1 MLHFGFPLFL
11 ALSALLGGEH
21 VDIAGHERYLLA
33 PALGARRFQGFVL
46 GDGFGALKLL
56 SAFLATILVG
66 RHGLTPATRALAW
79 HYFTADRCSGEVPP
93 RSAFL
98 AVGVFLLGRPRLAQT
113 PPMRACDACFVR
125 C

>member
-11 ALSALLGGEH
+11 ALSALLGGDH
-21 VDIAGHERYLLA
+21 VDIARHERYLLA

-66 RHGLTPATRALAW
+66 QWTHSSHEGAGVALF
-79 HYFTADRCSGEVPP
+79 YG
-93 RSAFL
+93 RSL
-98 AVGVFLLGRPRLAQT
+98 
-113 PPMRACDACFVR
+113 
-125 C
+125 